1 VRVAVL
7 VPLIDATLPPALA
20 FLMLAPGAGS
30 TGQAFEKAATFPRR
44 VFPQNL
50 VRPGTRRIVPVGHRL
65 CQIRYYR
72 DPLNLAGQIIAP
84 AEHWLGSALQGHGT

>member
-1 VRVAVL
+1 VAVL

-30 TGQAFEKAATFPRR
+30 TGQAFEKAATPSFRAVSFLKTSSDLER
-44 VFPQNL
+44 
-50 VRPGTRRIVPVGHRL
+50 GRIVPVGQRL

-72 DPLNLAGQIIAP
+72 DAIESGRADHRARRALAWG
-84 AEHWLGSALQGHGT
+84 ALQGHGT